1 MNNNTGNT
9 LVCDTPQCMIDTI
22 ENTTIP
28 IPKECEHSTQ
38 KECEHSTQKECEHS
52 IIDDLIDIDPDRSE
66 IIYYCEKCY
75 TCFDT
80 IHGNRKKNTCDK

>member
-1 MNNNTGNT
+1 MNNTGKT
-9 LVCDTPQCMIDTI
+9 SVCDTPQYTIDTI
-22 ENTTIP
+22 ANTTIP

-38 KECEHSTQKECEHS
+38 TECVHS

-75 TCFDT
+75 MCFANKS
-80 IHGNRKKNTCDK
+80 GERSS

>member
-9 LVCDTPQCMIDTI
+9 PVCDTPQGMIDTI
-22 ENTTIP
+22 ANTTIP
-28 IPKECEHSTQ
+28 IP

-66 IIYYCEKCY
+66 IIYYCKKCY
-75 TCFDT
+75 MCFDT
-80 IHGNRKKNTCDK
+80 IHGNRK

>member
-1 MNNNTGNT
+1 MNNNTGKT
-9 LVCDTPQCMIDTI
+9 PVCDTPQGMIDTI
-22 ENTTIP
+22 ANTTIP
-28 IPKECEHSTQ
+28 IP

-52 IIDDLIDIDPDRSE
+52 IIDDLIDINPDTSQ

-80 IHGNRKKNTCDK
+80 IHGNRKKNTSDK

>member
-1 MNNNTGNT
+1 MNNTGKT
-9 LVCDTPQCMIDTI
+9 SVCNTPQGTIDTI
-22 ENTTIP
+22 EESPTIS

-38 KECEHSTQKECEHS
+38 SECVHSIPSECEHS
-52 IIDDLIDIDPDRSE
+52 IIDDLIDIDPDTSQ

-80 IHGNRKKNTCDK
+80 IHGNRK